1 MLQFLRGWALVVS
14 GHRAMHTIHATKK
27 ERFRPLLISLK
38 VYAVI
43 APLILVALI
52 RGAGLIGETAVHWL
66 MAGNAVT
73 FFVLLFAG
81 IIQLASGLRKS
92 AYSSFIYSGVSLLW
106 VLVLV
111 FLLPS
116 LAST

>member
-1 MLQFLRGWALVVS
+1 
-14 GHRAMHTIHATKK
+14 MHTIHTTNK

-38 VYAVI
+38 VYAVV
-43 APLILVALI
+43 APLILVALV
-52 RGAGLIGETAVHWL
+52 RGAGLDGDTAVHWL

-73 FFVLLFAG
+73 FFILLSAG
-81 IIQLASGLRKS
+81 IIQLAAGLRKS
-92 AYSSFIYSGVSLLW
+92 AYSSFIFSGVSLLW
-106 VLVLV
+106 ILVVV